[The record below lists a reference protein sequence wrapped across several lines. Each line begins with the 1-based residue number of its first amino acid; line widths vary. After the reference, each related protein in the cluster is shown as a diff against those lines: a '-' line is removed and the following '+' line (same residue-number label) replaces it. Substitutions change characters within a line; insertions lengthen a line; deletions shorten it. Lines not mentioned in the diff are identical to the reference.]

1 MPLLNLLISS
11 SGLWVELLGSST
23 CDIMPSV
30 NKHTFTSSLP
40 IYLPFISFSCLIA
53 LARISSGMLNGQG
66 ESGRPCLIT
75 DGKGK
80 DFSLSH

>member
-11 SGLWVELLGSST
+11 SALWVELLGSST

-53 LARISSGMLNGQG
+53 LARISRTLNGQG